1 MAIPLQVQI
10 PVVCFSPLMGNK
22 QIIKTADLKSTSIGE
37 YRLPVPGIA
46 LNFRYSA
53 TVIKKKI
60 SREKCF
66 NKVELAFYF

>member
-37 YRLPVPGIA
+37 YRLPVPGT
-46 LNFRYSA
+46 RYR
-53 TVIKKKI
+53 IKLSLLCYCHKEENI
-60 SREKCF
+60 ER
-66 NKVELAFYF
+66 KVFQKS